1 MRFETIIACLP
12 LPLIP
17 VMATGAA
24 LSHHGGLILD
34 CTPPLFFEESPAN
47 DSSVEI
53 FDRFSF
59 TASDNTDGGT
69 LKIWVD
75 GKPVTPEITSQRS
88 GRLTVEGR
96 PASPIGL
103 PGSRVRILVSG
114 FSKDGC
120 ERVHAFYVNV
130 GGPSS

>member
-1 MRFETIIACLP
+1 MRLNTFIACAT

-17 VMATGAA
+17 MTASAAA

-47 DSSVEI
+47 DSTVEV

-59 TASDNTDGGT
+59 TASDNTDGAT

-75 GKPVTPEITSQRS
+75 GKPVAPTITPQRS

-96 PASPIGL
+96 PDAPIGQ
-103 PGSRVRILVSG
+103 PGARVRILVSG

-120 ERVHAFYVNV
+120 ERSHAYYVHV
-130 GGPSS
+130 GPKS

>member
-12 LPLIP
+12 LPLVP
-17 VMATGAA
+17 VMASGAA

-59 TASDNTDGGT
+59 TASDNTDGAT

-75 GKPVTPEITSQRS
+75 GKPVAPTITPQRS

-96 PASPIGL
+96 PDAPIGQ

-120 ERVHAFYVNV
+120 ERSHAYYVHVRPK
-130 GGPSS
+130 G

>member
-1 MRFETIIACLP
+1 MRLKTIIAWAT
-12 LPLIP
+12 LPLIS
-17 VMATGAA
+17 ATASGAA

-47 DSSVEI
+47 ESTVEV

-59 TASDNTDGGT
+59 TASDNTDGTT

-75 GKPVTPEITSQRS
+75 GKPVAPTTTPQRS

-96 PASPIGL
+96 PETPIGQA
-103 PGSRVRILVSG
+103 GARVRILVSG

-120 ERVHAFYVNV
+120 ERSHAFYVHV
-130 GGPSS
+130 GPKS

>member
-1 MRFETIIACLP
+1 MRFKSLIACAT
-12 LPLIP
+12 LPLIS
-17 VMATGAA
+17 ATASAAA

-47 DSSVEI
+47 DSTVEV

-59 TASDNTDGGT
+59 TSSDNTDGAT

-75 GKPVTPEITSQRS
+75 GKPVTPTITLERS
-88 GRLTVEGR
+88 GRLAVEVR
-96 PASPIGL
+96 PESPIGQS
-103 PGSRVRILVSG
+103 GARVRVLVSG

-120 ERVHAFYVNV
+120 ERSHAYYVHVKPK
-130 GGPSS
+130 G